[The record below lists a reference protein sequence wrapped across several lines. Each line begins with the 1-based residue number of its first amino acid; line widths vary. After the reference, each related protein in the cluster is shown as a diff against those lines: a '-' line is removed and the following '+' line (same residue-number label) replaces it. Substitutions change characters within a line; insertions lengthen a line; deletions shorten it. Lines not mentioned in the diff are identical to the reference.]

1 MSWTIDAS
9 GAVTTANLVETT
21 IHNANVEECIL
32 REVEAWH
39 FPSSDGVSEVRFP
52 FVFGIAPV
60 RRDGQQ

>member
-39 FPSSDGVSEVRFP
+39 FPASHGVTSVTFP
-52 FVFGIAPV
+52 FVFGIPPG
-60 RRDGQQ
+60 RRDGQ